1 MSKPRRTSKDVEPLS
16 PRERGRGEGS
26 ATAQTPRAT
35 EPSSGAA
42 RHLLPEGEGKAP
54 RSSFPRKRESS
65 DFARLSDRE
74 SFQTLNGLWK
84 GKSGPLTRAAVIRNT
99 NFTND
104 GHLDLSNVA
113 VLDVE
118 TRQLATRTLQRHDI
132 IIERSGGGPKQPV
145 GRVCIFDAEGELPFS
160 FSNFTSVIRVV
171 DRGKWL
177 PRHVHYYL
185 LHLYKDGYTEGLQHA
200 TTGIRNL
207 DFSSYLDTAVPFV
220 PKPEQQKIAAVLW
233 KLQRAIATQDKLLK
247 ATADLK
253 ASAMQRLFTH
263 GLRGEPLKDT
273 EIGPMPE
280 SWQLLPLGQ
289 VVKLER
295 GRFMHRPR
303 NEPRFYGGNT
313 PFVQTG
319 DVVRSNG
326 RIRHYSQSLND
337 DGVAI
342 SKVFPRGTILITI
355 AANIGFTGILEFD
368 SACPDSLIGITC
380 MEHMDAEFLNFY
392 LQTQQADMDRL
403 APKGTQKNINIQFL
417 QPWPTKVP
425 ALDEQRAIASA
436 LATLDRKLAHHRA
449 KRTALDDLFQT
460 LLHQL
465 MTGAI
470 RVDTLHIDM
479 SEVAN
484 HFPDVGKMVGKP
496 AATIDDQF
504 VGANKLIRTRNPS
517 KHKEA

>member
-1 MSKPRRTSKDVEPLS
+1 MSKPRKVAKTFP
-16 PRERGRGEGS
+16 
-26 ATAQTPRAT
+26 
-35 EPSSGAA
+35 A
-42 RHLLPEGEGKAP
+42 RHPGAGRDPVAFDTLKLRDVCEKPQYGFTASASHEQSTCKFLRITDLQDTRVHWDTVPWCKATDDDVQ
-54 RSSFPRKRESS
+54 RFGLSHG
-65 DFARLSDRE
+65 DVLVARI
-74 SFQTLNGLWK
+74 G
-84 GKSGPLTRAAVIRNT
+84 
-99 NFTND
+99 
-104 GHLDLSNVA
+104 
-113 VLDVE
+113 
-118 TRQLATRTLQRHDI
+118 
-132 IIERSGGGPKQPV
+132 
-145 GRVCIFDAEGELPFS
+145 
-160 FSNFTSVIRVV
+160 
-171 DRGKWL
+171 
-177 PRHVHYYL
+177 
-185 LHLYKDGYTEGLQHA
+185 A
-200 TTGIRNL
+200 TTGSTAIVVAPPKSV
-207 DFSSYLDTAVPFV
+207 FASYLIRLRSTRDLNPYFLYFYTKGRQFLDWIAAHKDSNLKGGVNAPILLCA
-220 PKPEQQKIAAVLW
+220 PINLPSKPEQQKIAAVLW

-280 SWQLLPLGQ
+280 GWQILQLGQ
-289 VVKLER
+289 VAKLER

-319 DVVRSNG
+319 DVVRSDG
-326 RIRHYSQSLND
+326 HIRRYSQSLND

-342 SKVFPRGTILITI
+342 SKVFPKDTILITI

-368 SACPDSLIGITC
+368 SACPDSLIGISC
-380 MEHMDAEFLNFY
+380 MEHMDTEFLNFF

-436 LATLDRKLAHHRA
+436 LAALDRKLAHHRT
-449 KRTALDDLFQT
+449 KRASLHDLFQT

-470 RVDTLHIDM
+470 RVAALDIDV
-479 SEVAN
+479 SEVSD
-484 HFPDVGKMVGKP
+484 HFPDARKMVGGH
-496 AATIDDQF
+496 AA
-504 VGANKLIRTRNPS
+504 RTSTDHLPDAR
-517 KHKEA
+517 KMTTRGKRRQH

>member
-1 MSKPRRTSKDVEPLS
+1 MGQSPPSSTYNTDGIGLPFFQGKADFGYINPLPRVWCSEPSRVGSAGDILISVRAPVGDVNLATEACAL
-16 PRERGRGEGS
+16 GRGIAAIRAS
-26 ATAQTPRAT
+26 ACTNKIFLFYALQFSKSRLVAA
-35 EPSSGAA
+35 SSGAIFESVNKTA
-42 RHLLPEGEGKAP
+42 LYGLEIPLP
-54 RSSFPRKRESS
+54 
-65 DFARLSDRE
+65 
-74 SFQTLNGLWK
+74 
-84 GKSGPLTRAAVIRNT
+84 
-99 NFTND
+99 
-104 GHLDLSNVA
+104 
-113 VLDVE
+113 
-118 TRQLATRTLQRHDI
+118 
-132 IIERSGGGPKQPV
+132 
-145 GRVCIFDAEGELPFS
+145 
-160 FSNFTSVIRVV
+160 
-171 DRGKWL
+171 
-177 PRHVHYYL
+177 
-185 LHLYKDGYTEGLQHA
+185 
-200 TTGIRNL
+200 
-207 DFSSYLDTAVPFV
+207 
-220 PKPEQQKIAAVLW
+220 PKPEQQKIAAALW

-280 SWQLLPLGQ
+280 GWQILQLGQ
-289 VVKLER
+289 VAKLER

-319 DVVRSNG
+319 DVVRSDG
-326 RIRHYSQSLND
+326 HIRRYSQSLND

-342 SKVFPRGTILITI
+342 SKVFPKDTILITI

-368 SACPDSLIGITC
+368 SACPDSLIGISC
-380 MEHMDAEFLNFY
+380 MEHMDTEFLNFF

-436 LATLDRKLAHHRA
+436 LAALDRKLAHHRT
-449 KRTALDDLFQT
+449 KRASLHDLFQT

-470 RVDTLHIDM
+470 RVAALDIDV
-479 SEVAN
+479 SEVSD
-484 HFPDVGKMVGKP
+484 HFPDARKMVGGH
-496 AATIDDQF
+496 AA
-504 VGANKLIRTRNPS
+504 RTSTDHLPDAR
-517 KHKEA
+517 KMTTRGKRRQH

>member
-1 MSKPRRTSKDVEPLS
+1 VPWVKSGDLNDSTVYHTDECITQ
-16 PRERGRGEGS
+16 EGL
-26 ATAQTPRAT
+26 A
-35 EPSSGAA
+35 SSAA
-42 RHLLPEGEGKAP
+42 RILPKGTVLVAMYGATVGKTAILGSSAATNQAVCSIQPNRDQFNARFLQFMLMHYRPTLLKERYGGAQPNI
-54 RSSFPRKRESS
+54 S
-65 DFARLSDRE
+65 
-74 SFQTLNGLWK
+74 QTII
-84 GKSGPLTRAAVIRNT
+84 RA
-99 NFTND
+99 
-104 GHLDLSNVA
+104 LKL
-113 VLDVE
+113 
-118 TRQLATRTLQRHDI
+118 
-132 IIERSGGGPKQPV
+132 PQPS
-145 GRVCIFDAEGELPFS
+145 I
-160 FSNFTSVIRVV
+160 
-171 DRGKWL
+171 
-177 PRHVHYYL
+177 
-185 LHLYKDGYTEGLQHA
+185 
-200 TTGIRNL
+200 
-207 DFSSYLDTAVPFV
+207 
-220 PKPEQQKIAAVLW
+220 PEQQKIAAVLW

-280 SWQLLPLGQ
+280 SWQLLPLDQ
-289 VVKLER
+289 VAKLER

-303 NEPRFYGGNT
+303 NEPRFYGGKT

-342 SKVFPRGTILITI
+342 SKVFPEGTILITI
-355 AANIGFTGILEFD
+355 AANIGFTGILECD

-392 LQTQQADMDRL
+392 LQTQQVDMERL
-403 APKGTQKNINIQFL
+403 APKGTQKNINLQFL

-425 ALDEQRAIASA
+425 ALNEQRAIAAA

-449 KRTALDDLFQT
+449 KRAALDDLFQT

-470 RVDTLHIDM
+470 RVDALDIDV
-479 SEVAN
+479 SEVAE
-484 HFPDVGKMVGKP
+484 PVSSL
-496 AATIDDQF
+496 Q
-504 VGANKLIRTRNPS
+504 GAV
-517 KHKEA
+517 A